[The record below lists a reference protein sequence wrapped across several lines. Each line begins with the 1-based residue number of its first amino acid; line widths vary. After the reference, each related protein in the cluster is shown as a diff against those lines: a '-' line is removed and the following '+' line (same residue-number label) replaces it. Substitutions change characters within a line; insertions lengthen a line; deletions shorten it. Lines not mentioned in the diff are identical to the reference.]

1 MDFQCSPQPSQAA
14 MKLQHLSLQED
25 TETNRECRSPGHYRP
40 GSGGEGCG
48 RCSHGGRLPQEGW
61 HGAQGRDVQER
72 LHLPEPG
79 GCLGEG
85 RQQGCQGEWTKST
98 WTAGN
103 SCLVSGKKMPN
114 VGWVNLP
121 EPGGCLGE
129 GRQQG
134 CQGEWTKSTWTA
146 GNSCL
151 VSGKKMPNVGWVMRK
166 RSVGKS
172 EGRIP
177 GVEPGTSRI
186 RSKNLKPLDQIRS
199 CRWPPV
205 GGWLAEFL
213 TCGFLNF
220 KSICSVVY
228 DQLPQLQICSGNFV
242 LSIPLFNLYG

>member
-1 MDFQCSPQPSQAA
+1 

-72 LHLPEPG
+72 LH
-79 GCLGEG
+79 
-85 RQQGCQGEWTKST
+85 
-98 WTAGN
+98 
-103 SCLVSGKKMPN
+103 
-114 VGWVNLP
+114 LP